1 MRTYPEL
8 VKDLEQLV
16 EEWFQSEHPEVDWD
30 LTTREERIASM
41 IIHYLS
47 VAHPDD
53 YPERIKKVIIVL
65 ETHTE

>member
-1 MRTYPEL
+1 MRTYPQL

-16 EEWFQSEHPEVDWD
+16 EEWFQSEDSEVDWD

-53 YPERIKKVIIVL
+53 YPDRIKEVIRVL
-65 ETHTE
+65 ETHTK

>member
-1 MRTYPEL
+1 MRTYPQL

-16 EEWFQSEHPEVDWD
+16 EEWFQSEDSEVDWD

-53 YPERIKKVIIVL
+53 YPDKIKEVIRVL
-65 ETHTE
+65 GTHTE

>member
-8 VKDLEQLV
+8 VNDLERLV
-16 EEWFQSEHPEVDWD
+16 EEWFQSEDCECDWD

-41 IIHYLS
+41 IIHYSS

-53 YPERIKKVIIVL
+53 YPDRIKEVIRAL
-65 ETHTE
+65 ETHAE

>member
-8 VKDLEQLV
+8 ANALEQLV
-16 EEWFQSEHPEVDWD
+16 EEWFESEDSEADWD
-30 LTTREERIASM
+30 LTTREERIGSM
-41 IIHYLS
+41 IIHYLG

-53 YPERIKKVIIVL
+53 YPDRLKEVIRVL